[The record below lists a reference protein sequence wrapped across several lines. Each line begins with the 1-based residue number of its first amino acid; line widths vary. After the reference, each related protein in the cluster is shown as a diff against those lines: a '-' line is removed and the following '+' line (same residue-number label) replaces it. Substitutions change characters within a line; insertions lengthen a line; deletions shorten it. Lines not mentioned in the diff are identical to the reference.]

1 MKILRIDSSAR
12 YEASRSRERAD
23 IVIEQLRDEHPDASV
38 TVRDVAPGLPFVD
51 EAWVAAK
58 NTPVDERTEAQ
69 NETMAL
75 SYELVDEL
83 KAHDLYVFSI
93 PVYNFT
99 IPATLK
105 AWADLVALPRQTF
118 RYTEDGPVGL
128 LEGKRA
134 ILLFASGGT
143 EIGSDIDYAS
153 SYFTHFLEFLGVTDI
168 TILGGRGEVDK
179 QELLQAYA
187 A

>member
-12 YEASRSRERAD
+12 YDRSKSRERAD
-23 IVIEQLRDEHPDASV
+23 ILIAELKRQHDDVSV
-38 TVRDVAPGLPFVD
+38 TVRDVAAGLPFVD

-58 NTPVDERTEAQ
+58 NTDPSEQTEAQ
-69 NETMAL
+69 TAELAL
-75 SYELVDEL
+75 SHELIEEL
-83 KAHDLYVFSI
+83 EAHDTYVFSI
-93 PVYNFT
+93 PVYNFCV
-99 IPATLK
+99 PATLK
-105 AWADLVALPRQTF
+105 AWADLVALPKRTF

-153 SYFTHFLEFLGVTDI
+153 EWFSFFLEFIGVTDI

-179 QELLQAYA
+179 DELLQAYA